1 MRRTKGIRAA
11 REVFKLGR
19 EDKRSSYQLY
29 VAAADMEF
37 VCTKVNNVLILKRI
51 QEMTSLIFKDKA
63 VALKI
68 FQLGSKKFPN
78 SNEFMLAYIK
88 FMDHLNG
95 CSLIFHL

>member
-1 MRRTKGIRAA
+1 MRRTKGIKAA

-19 EDKRSSYQLY
+19 EDKRSTFQLY
-29 VAAADMEF
+29 IAAADMEF
-37 VCTKVNNVLILKRI
+37 LCTKVTCLKIILNFKS
-51 QEMTSLIFKDKA
+51 SLNLPRLKDKA

-78 SNEFMLAYIK
+78 SNEFMLSYIK

-95 CSLIFHL
+95 FCF